1 MVLAAYAGRL
11 FLLRRGGNQW
21 CAYRRSASL
30 LFKGGTKG
38 FLAVAWQSSDAK
50 AHRENG
56 EDLSAPTQVGEGDG
70 PKGGGGGV

>member
-11 FLLRRGGNQW
+11 FLLRRGGIQW
-21 CAYRRSASL
+21 MRLSALRLPS
-30 LFKGGTKG
+30 FKGGTKG
-38 FLAVAWQSSDAK
+38 FLTVAWRSSDAK

-56 EDLSAPTQVGEGDG
+56 EDLSAPAQMGEGDR